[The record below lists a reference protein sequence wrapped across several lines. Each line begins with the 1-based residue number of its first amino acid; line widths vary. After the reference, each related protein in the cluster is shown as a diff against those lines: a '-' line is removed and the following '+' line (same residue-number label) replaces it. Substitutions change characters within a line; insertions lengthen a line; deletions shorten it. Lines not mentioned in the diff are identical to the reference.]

1 MERVG
6 QVETWSVVIYLLI
19 YYGCLLIMA
28 SVIVSIEVDA
38 DSITE
43 AEIKDEVKLSHYYTY
58 TSHFLHYI
66 LYVSYI
72 FHTTVCYFIVIMW
85 SSSMA
90 R

>member
-6 QVETWSVVIYLLI
+6 QMEAWSVVTYLFIL
-19 YYGCLLIMA
+19 YSYLIMA
-28 SVIVSIEVDA
+28 SITVEVDA

-43 AEIKDEVKLSHYYTY
+43 AEIKDEVKLSYYNTY
-58 TSHFLHYI
+58 PSHFLHYI
-66 LYVSYI
+66 LYASYI
-72 FHTTVCYFIVIMW
+72 FHTNMCYFIVVMW